1 MAPTSHANKWLFVT
15 GTDTDAGKTVVA
27 TGLLAAAKQ
36 AGLSTAA
43 IKPVAAGCE
52 DNGEG
57 LQNTDAL
64 QLQAAASYQLPYQ
77 QVNPV
82 ALQAAIAPHIAAQ
95 EQGKTLSA
103 SRLVGYCRGLGLLPV
118 DMLLAEG
125 AGGWRVP
132 LNNRETLADV
142 ARELNCQVILVVG
155 LRLGCIN
162 HALLTAEAVRRD
174 GLTIAGWV
182 GNTIDPE
189 MPRIAENIATLR
201 RLIKEPCLGIVPR
214 LNDLNPELVASYLVL
229 PAEFEK

>member
-1 MAPTSHANKWLFVT
+1 MAPASNSNKWLFVT

-27 TGLLAAAKQ
+27 TGLLAAATR
-36 AGLSTAA
+36 AGLRSAA

-52 DNGEG
+52 DTGLG
-57 LQNTDAL
+57 LQNSDAL

-82 ALQAAIAPHIAAQ
+82 ALEAAIAPHIAAQ

-103 SRLVGYCRGLGLLPV
+103 SRLVGYCRGLSLLPV

-142 ARELNCQVILVVG
+142 AKELNCQVVLVVG
-155 LRLGCIN
+155 LKLGCIN

-174 GLTIAGWV
+174 GLKVAGWV
-182 GNTIDPE
+182 GNSIDPD
-189 MPRIAENIATLR
+189 MPRLAENVATLR
-201 RLIKEPCLGIVPR
+201 QLISEPCLGIVPR
-214 LNDLNPELVASYLVL
+214 LTDLNPDQVASYLEL